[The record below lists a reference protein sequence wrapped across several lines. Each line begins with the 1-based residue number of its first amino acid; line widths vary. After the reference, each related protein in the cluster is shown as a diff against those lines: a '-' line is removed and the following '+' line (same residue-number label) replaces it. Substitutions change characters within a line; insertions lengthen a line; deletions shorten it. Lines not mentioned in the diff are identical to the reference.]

1 MNSDEE
7 HETGQIINL
16 QLNSRN
22 EMLANSMVSSGEFH
36 YHRENAAEGNDDG
49 KVNEAQMS
57 IQDNDYSRNKLA
69 K

>member
-1 MNSDEE
+1 MNSDED
-7 HETGQIINL
+7 HEPGQIINL

-22 EMLANSMVSSGEFH
+22 EMIADSMVSSGEFH
-36 YHRENAAEGNDDG
+36 YHREKATEGNDDS

>member
-1 MNSDEE
+1 MIAD
-7 HETGQIINL
+7 
-16 QLNSRN
+16 
-22 EMLANSMVSSGEFH
+22 SMVSSGEFH
-36 YHRENAAEGNDDG
+36 YHRVKATEGNDDG

>member
-1 MNSDEE
+1 MIAD
-7 HETGQIINL
+7 
-16 QLNSRN
+16 
-22 EMLANSMVSSGEFH
+22 SMVSSGEFH
-36 YHRENAAEGNDDG
+36 YHREKATEGNDDG